1 MEVDQA
7 HHPEDI
13 DVEDLDNQIV
23 EDLPESKLDE
33 DNLSNRSIGKQSS

>member
-1 MEVDQA
+1 MEVDQE

-23 EDLPESKLDE
+23 EDLPESKQDE
-33 DNLSNRSIGKQSS
+33 DNLSNRSIGKQLS